1 MPKKQ
6 VSRNDRAQSLSDE
19 EKAEMGLENMKD
31 SSASTNMKTDE
42 TSPKKTDSNNYDL
55 AMSISEEEKV
65 ELTGIDS
72 PGTYSDIA
80 KKKKKKKTHSTTEAV
95 VAQRIDLSSSTLD
108 KKSKHSKHH
117 SSRHS
122 KSSSN
127 GSEKY
132 SEHDKTMVTF
142 GEYEFVVP
150 KDKLPLLKVMAC
162 AVVLLV
168 SIFIDEGIYAS
179 KYRYGII
186 LAVVA
191 FLGAI
196 IGVVIPTK
204 KAMHL
209 NYFISVVTYAGACLN
224 TIDPGPFTQP
234 GNGYFA
240 SW

>member
-1 MPKKQ
+1 M
-6 VSRNDRAQSLSDE
+6 
-19 EKAEMGLENMKD
+19 
-31 SSASTNMKTDE
+31 SA
-42 TSPKKTDSNNYDL
+42 
-55 AMSISEEEKV
+55 SEEEKL
-65 ELTGIDS
+65 ELAGVNS
-72 PGTYSDIA
+72 PGSSSDSA
-80 KKKKKKKTHSTTEAV
+80 KKRKKKKSTDEAV
-95 VAQRIDLSSSTLD
+95 VAHPFDLSSSTID
-108 KKSKHSKHH
+108 KKSRHSKHH
-117 SSRHS
+117 SSRHN
-122 KSSSN
+122 KLSSH
-127 GSEKY
+127 GSDKY
-132 SEHDKTMVTF
+132 RKHDKTKVTF

-162 AVVLLV
+162 AIVLLV
-168 SIFIDEGIYAS
+168 SIFIDESIYSS

-204 KAMHL
+204 KAMYL